1 MMKRFLKLFSCVS
14 VVAAAITLTGTNVM
28 ASDNSEQ
35 ITISFWEHI
44 ADVEHQAP
52 QVWDVVQTY
61 MELHPN
67 VTIEINGAEIEE
79 HSTRLKLAAQSD
91 SLPDLFYS
99 RTPAARDMIKEGLI
113 ADLTDDLTSD
123 EDFMNGFLSGMTDV
137 LNIDGRIYGIPA
149 EIQANGIWYNK
160 ALFDQCGLEIPET
173 YDELLNCC
181 KVLRENGITPMARG
195 TKDSFAVW
203 CLTNMFCRFGFYD
216 HIDNILAGEDKWNNE
231 DFIKF
236 FEKLEEM
243 TAAGMWPDN
252 VTSLGYAEAKELFV
266 AGNAAMLDSGVWDT
280 GTFDSSEFKDSIYF
294 NWGPTFSDGVGN
306 QEVSMKAASFPY
318 CVSAKVKEEDPEKYA
333 AIIDFLKF
341 YYGPEG
347 TKIIVENNQCVAITT
362 YDVDIDAE
370 EHPVFVRVLEK
381 INDDWESPTFAP
393 NMYLPGDLEPT
404 YHDAITGVLNGV
416 YTPEEA
422 CDYLD
427 TQMIVLGLLD

>member
-44 ADVEHQAP
+44 ADVEYQAP

-149 EIQANGIWYNK
+149 EIQANGIW
-160 ALFDQCGLEIPET
+160 
-173 YDELLNCC
+173 
-181 KVLRENGITPMARG
+181 
-195 TKDSFAVW
+195 
-203 CLTNMFCRFGFYD
+203 
-216 HIDNILAGEDKWNNE
+216 
-231 DFIKF
+231 
-236 FEKLEEM
+236 
-243 TAAGMWPDN
+243 
-252 VTSLGYAEAKELFV
+252 
-266 AGNAAMLDSGVWDT
+266 
-280 GTFDSSEFKDSIYF
+280 
-294 NWGPTFSDGVGN
+294 
-306 QEVSMKAASFPY
+306 
-318 CVSAKVKEEDPEKYA
+318 
-333 AIIDFLKF
+333 
-341 YYGPEG
+341 
-347 TKIIVENNQCVAITT
+347 
-362 YDVDIDAE
+362 
-370 EHPVFVRVLEK
+370 
-381 INDDWESPTFAP
+381 
-393 NMYLPGDLEPT
+393 
-404 YHDAITGVLNGV
+404 
-416 YTPEEA
+416 
-422 CDYLD
+422 
-427 TQMIVLGLLD
+427 